1 MPKFKRV
8 LCAPVIRYVVAV
20 AAAVAANG
28 APAMHAD
35 DAAGLIVQKDN
46 ISASL
51 TVSATEAVV
60 NYRFFGEVTP
70 PVSEILG
77 TINGQPLLVPS
88 LTRYPGFG
96 AKAAILVMLDMTDQS
111 RMPQIIRD
119 KIDAFALLNKVGL
132 HQMAAIALYS
142 DKLELAESHSGDPGE
157 NINAE
162 AFALIRNT
170 PAYLGA
176 VLKEAIKLIGAV
188 EADKLR
194 RDIVVFTDGH
204 SDDDLKIDEIASQ
217 ANRAS
222 VSISFIQSDSQRSF
236 DLEMLYLLA
245 SSTGGRVLT
254 QSDRGTYLDRF
265 FDYINSGGVIRF
277 PLGAARRYFWQS
289 HPEVKISFV
298 HGDKQL
304 ALTAPAQIPA
314 AGPVETA
321 RYIGSSHPYI
331 AGGAG
336 AAVLALV
343 AGGMFLARRPRRAA
357 EGSGAAEDDEP
368 ELRPVFAILQNIDDG
383 TSHSISSD
391 RVNLGRASTNDIVI
405 DDKAVSRE
413 HAVIFRDEN
422 GQFVIENNG
431 ANGTSVNH
439 LQIERAP
446 LSSGDLITIGDS
458 TLRFVQAKA

>member
-1 MPKFKRV
+1 MLAISFAR
-8 LCAPVIRYVVAV
+8 
-20 AAAVAANG
+20 
-28 APAMHAD
+28 AD
-35 DAAGLIVQKDN
+35 DAAEIQVHKDN

-51 TVSATEAVV
+51 SQNATEAVV
-60 NYRFFGEVTP
+60 NYRFFGAVTP
-70 PVSEILG
+70 PVSEIIG
-77 TINGQPLLVPS
+77 TINGQPLPEPTLV
-88 LTRYPGFG
+88 RYPGFG
-96 AKAAILVMLDMTDQS
+96 AKAAILIMLDMTDQS
-111 RMPQIIRD
+111 RALQITAD
-119 KIDAFALLNKVGL
+119 KLDAFLLLNKVGL
-132 HQMAAIALYS
+132 HESAAISLYGE
-142 DKLELAESHSGDPGE
+142 KLELAESQSGNPGE
-157 NINAE
+157 SVNAE
-162 AFALIRNT
+162 VFAPIKNT

-176 VLKEAIKLIGAV
+176 VLKNAIKLIGAV
-188 EADKLR
+188 QADKLR

-204 SDDDLKIDEIASQ
+204 SDDTLDIESLVSQ
-217 ANRAS
+217 AVRAG
-222 VSISFIQSDSQRSF
+222 VSISFIQSQSQRPVDIDTLDF
-236 DLEMLYLLA
+236 IA
-245 SSTGGRVLT
+245 FGTGGHVLT
-254 QSDRGTYLDRF
+254 PYNRINFSVRIV
-265 FDYINSGGVIRF
+265 DYINSGGVIRF

-304 ALTAPAQIPA
+304 VLTAPAQIPA

-321 RYIGSSHPYI
+321 RYIGSNHPYI

-336 AAVLALV
+336 AAVLTLV
-343 AGGMFLARRPRRAA
+343 AGGIFLARRPRRAA
-357 EGSGAAEDDEP
+357 DGAAEDDEP

-413 HAVIFRDEN
+413 HAVIFRDES
-422 GQFVIENNG
+422 GQFVIENSG

-446 LSSGDLITIGDS
+446 LASGDLITIGDS